1 MRFPWCFRPRQS
13 HTERLLRADEYD
25 DNEQDNF
32 LEVNAENKGFGR
44 AAKFTPGCHTN
55 ELKHTMID
63 FGETTTAHGIPMIL
77 NTSRPS
83 LRIFWIIF
91 STVSLICFCF
101 QSLLVVEKYQKKEKI
116 VNVELEFESAPF
128 PAITICNMNPF
139 KNHLARSVPE
149 ISETLEAFH
158 QAVTY
163 SNNAN
168 NEVQKRRRRDIK
180 QGRYRS
186 VQYEP
191 VYSACNCVKGP
202 DHECLGND
210 SVPPDLESACICNL
224 DRNDGSTWPC
234 YSTST
239 WVETICPECND
250 IGYCN
255 VPNSTGNDS
264 VPCVCQV
271 KMGYCVLRSEARL
284 KRVWEFRGKKMPP
297 ANSPFRS
304 DFLAHLKKL
313 GYGNMTDQ
321 VAITTKAKEKL
332 ILKMSALSPQRR
344 AALGYGKLE
353 LIRQCSF
360 NSMQC
365 DIEKEFKLHID
376 PSFGN
381 CYTFNANPDRVL
393 ASSRAGPS
401 YGLRLMVFVNSSDY
415 LPTTEA
421 AGVRITIHSQRECPF
436 PDTFGYSAPTGA
448 ISSFGISLRKVTRL
462 PNGGCFN
469 SENPLPLGYIYRD
482 YSYEPEGCYRNCY
495 QKRIIS
501 QCKCADPRFPKP
513 SDNIDYCDIRNEAIR
528 DCLTAES
535 IRMTKRKSCRCTHA
549 CQQDVYTTTYS
560 AAKWPSGSTRLECS
574 EKDCTQYYNE
584 HAAMLEIYY
593 EQMSYEV
600 LRESESYS
608 IVNLV
613 SDIGG
618 QMGLWLGASVLTAIE
633 IVIFLFN
640 IVTIAITG
648 RLRSTDS
655 LTKEKQ
661 ADEPTKTVDDPK
673 SPSKKEGYDS
683 H

>member
-1 MRFPWCFRPRQS
+1 MSLILTVLSTSPSKKLLNTDVDENTETDFTDSYALGRPHS
-13 HTERLLRADEYD
+13 ESPTESAVSFQRPTHVAVIEPLNPSYHDMATLHSNPSPIPFKPDYNSDSERRDSFD
-25 DNEQDNF
+25 SDKKGIQGK
-32 LEVNAENKGFGR
+32 LKGFGR

-77 NTSRPS
+77 PMFEELLGKLNNTQ
-83 LRIFWIIF
+83 L
-91 STVSLICFCF
+91 TQLT
-101 QSLLVVEKYQKKEKI
+101 LLWAPLTQIEVDI
-116 VNVELEFESAPF
+116 TCTTIMLEFESAPF

-168 NEVQKRRRRDIK
+168 NEIQKRRRRDIK
-180 QGRYRS
+180 QGKYRS

-321 VAITTKAKEKL
+321 VAITTKAKEK
-332 ILKMSALSPQRR
+332 
-344 AALGYGKLE
+344 
-353 LIRQCSF
+353 
-360 NSMQC
+360 
-365 DIEKEFKLHID
+365 
-376 PSFGN
+376 
-381 CYTFNANPDRVL
+381 
-393 ASSRAGPS
+393 
-401 YGLRLMVFVNSSDY
+401 
-415 LPTTEA
+415 
-421 AGVRITIHSQRECPF
+421 
-436 PDTFGYSAPTGA
+436 
-448 ISSFGISLRKVTRL
+448 
-462 PNGGCFN
+462 
-469 SENPLPLGYIYRD
+469 
-482 YSYEPEGCYRNCY
+482 
-495 QKRIIS
+495 
-501 QCKCADPRFPKP
+501 
-513 SDNIDYCDIRNEAIR
+513 
-528 DCLTAES
+528 
-535 IRMTKRKSCRCTHA
+535 
-549 CQQDVYTTTYS
+549 
-560 AAKWPSGSTRLECS
+560 
-574 EKDCTQYYNE
+574 
-584 HAAMLEIYY
+584 
-593 EQMSYEV
+593 
-600 LRESESYS
+600 
-608 IVNLV
+608 
-613 SDIGG
+613 
-618 QMGLWLGASVLTAIE
+618 
-633 IVIFLFN
+633 
-640 IVTIAITG
+640 
-648 RLRSTDS
+648 
-655 LTKEKQ
+655 
-661 ADEPTKTVDDPK
+661 
-673 SPSKKEGYDS
+673 
-683 H
+683 